1 MASNW
6 QGSSPKGKTTEAGK
20 ASANSGGGRV
30 CAENRTR
37 KPEDTG
43 APSAVVFVWV

>member
-6 QGSSPKGKTTEAGK
+6 QGSSPKGKTTKAGK
-20 ASANSGGGRV
+20 ASANSGGGRLG
-30 CAENRTR
+30 AENGTR
-37 KPEDTG
+37 KPEDPG